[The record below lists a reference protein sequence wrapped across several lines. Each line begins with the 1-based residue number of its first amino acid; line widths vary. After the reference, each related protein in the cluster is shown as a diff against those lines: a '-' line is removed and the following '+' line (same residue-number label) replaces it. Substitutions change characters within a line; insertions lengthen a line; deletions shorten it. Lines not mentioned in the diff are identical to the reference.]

1 MDKLVGF
8 FQKYSNFEEKLYNFA
23 DSAIKVLVILVLMYL
38 TVKIGNSLIRRIIEK
53 HQTFKFSLSEK
64 KSETFKMLLQSILRY
79 AVYFVGIIAIVEVM
93 FGTIGLTLAG
103 IGGVAVGFGA
113 QSLIKDV
120 INGFFILFEDQ
131 YSVGDNV
138 TIDGKGG
145 TVESIGLRLTKIRDF
160 NGDLH
165 TIPNGAITKVTN
177 HSRGNVR
184 IQVDAEISYNTDID
198 KATDALNILCKKFCE
213 ENEDVVECPQVLG
226 VSALKDTGVTLR
238 IIGMT
243 MPAAQVTLEMKLRR
257 EIMDTL
263 IENGIEM
270 PFQKAKLIKEV

>member
-1 MDKLVGF
+1 MDNLIGF
-8 FQKYSNFEEKLYNFA
+8 FQKYSNFEEKLYNLA
-23 DSAIKVLVILVLMYL
+23 DSGLKILVILVLMYL
-38 TVKIGNSLIRRIIEK
+38 SVKIGNSFIRRIIDK
-53 HQTFKFSLSEK
+53 HQRFKFSLSEK
-64 KSETFKMLLQSILRY
+64 KSQTLKLLLQSILRY
-79 AVYFVGIIAIVEVM
+79 AVYFVGIISIVEVM

-103 IGGVAVGFGA
+103 IGGIAVGFGS

-131 YSVGDNV
+131 YSVGDFI

-177 HSRGNVR
+177 HSRGNAR
-184 IQVDAEISYNTDID
+184 IQVEAEISYNTDLD
-198 KATDALNILCKKFCE
+198 KATEALNSLCRRFCE
-213 ENEDVVECPQVLG
+213 ENEDVVECPQVIGL
-226 VSALKDTGVTLR
+226 SALKDTGITVR
-238 IIGMT
+238 VVGMT
-243 MPAAQVTLEMKLRR
+243 TPAAQFMLEMKLRR

-263 IENGIEM
+263 LEEGIEM
-270 PFQKAKLIKEV
+270 PFQKAKLIKE